1 MARIASE
8 AMKEQLEVYFIM
20 GSVNCAKPPAEILAE
35 AIAGGITLF
44 QFREKGSGALVGEQ
58 KYELAKQLQHICQE
72 HGIPFIVN
80 DDVELA
86 LALDADGVHIGQED
100 GDARIVREKI
110 GDKILGVSAHN
121 LQEALAAVA
130 AGADYI
136 GVGPI
141 YPTKSKEDAKKAQGP
156 GIIRLLRRHGIAIP
170 LVAIGG
176 ITADNVGEVI
186 AAGADG
192 VSVISAI
199 ASAPSPEV
207 AARQLA
213 QAVHLSKKG
222 AQK

>member
-1 MARIASE
+1 MRE
-8 AMKEQLEVYFIM
+8 RLKVYFIM
-20 GSVNCAKPPAEILAE
+20 GSINCVKSPAEVLTE

-58 KYELAKQLQHICQE
+58 KYELAKQLQDICRE

-100 GDARIVREKI
+100 EDARIVREKI
-110 GDKILGVSAHN
+110 GDKILGVSAHY
-121 LQEALAAVA
+121 LQEAQAAIA

-156 GIIRLLRRHGIAIP
+156 EIIRLLRRHGITIP

-176 ITADNVGEVI
+176 VTADNADEVI

-199 ASAPSPEV
+199 ASASSPET
-207 AARQLA
+207 AARRLV
-213 QAVHLSKKG
+213 QAVQSSKKG
-222 AQK
+222 A